1 MTRLNTK
8 HTPMK
13 TLLCTISLFL
23 LVGSLNS
30 VKAQATKSP
39 APAGQKKNMKNL
51 TPEEQAKMEVN
62 RADKQLGL
70 NQEQKAKWMEAAVKR
85 ITANRPLREKM
96 QGSTTPEERKKLH
109 DVAKSNREAFDASI
123 AALLKPEQVE
133 KYEEMKRNHQTKA
146 QERRKEHLDN
156 GKPAPAGPEHDE
168 IEE

>member
-1 MTRLNTK
+1 MLASKNK
-8 HTPMK
+8 HKSMK
-13 TLLCTISLFL
+13 TILCAVSLFL
-23 LVGSLNS
+23 FVGTTGSI
-30 VKAQATKSP
+30 KAQATKSP
-39 APAGQKKNMKNL
+39 APAGQKKDMKNV

-96 QGSTTPEERKKLH
+96 KGSTTPEERKKLH
-109 DVAKSNREAFDASI
+109 EVARSNREAFDASI

-133 KYEEMKRNHQTKA
+133 KYEEMKRNHQAKA
-146 QERRKEHLDN
+146 QEKRKEHMDKN
-156 GKPAPAGPEHDE
+156 KPAQAGPEHDE